1 MRRWCVSGLL
11 AFMIMLAPSAAH
23 AQVARLVWDPSP
35 DTAVSGYLVLY
46 GRTSGQYTWTQDVGP
61 ATEWILPDTLHPAYT
76 HYFVVIAYTADGLR
90 SLPSEEVL
98 LPPAAPTI
106 LGPSYNIFFQHADT
120 NELAIWNM
128 SGNRQMTG
136 GSLGPGSV
144 PDGWHMVGS
153 GDFNRDGRSDLAWQ
167 HDDGT
172 LSVWFMD
179 GGRMLSG
186 ELVTPAL
193 IGDLD
198 WRIVAVG
205 DMNRDGWPD
214 FVWRHRTNGMVSA
227 WLMHGSRMI
236 EGRLL
241 TPSTIADLNWT
252 IVGAGDF
259 NLDGHTDLVWQ
270 NRADGRLSVWIMQ
283 GLQLLDGRSVTP
295 DVVADTDWQIRGVRD
310 INGDRWPDLLW
321 QHASTG
327 NLSVWLMNGTTM
339 KSGGYLMPLKV
350 TGWQMLAVR

>member
-11 AFMIMLAPSAAH
+11 AILFLGIATH
-23 AQVARLVWDPSP
+23 VQAQTARLVWDPVP
-35 DTAVSGYLVLY
+35 DSAVAGYVVMYGRESGRYTTTVDVGAVS
-46 GRTSGQYTWTQDVGP
+46 
-61 ATEWILPDTLHPAYT
+61 EWPLPDSLHPAYT
-76 HYFVVIAYTADGLR
+76 HFFVVLAYTEDGLR
-90 SLPSEEVL
+90 SLPSDEVY

-128 SGNRQMTG
+128 SGNRQVGG

-144 PDGWHMVGS
+144 PAGWHMAGS
-153 GDFNRDGRSDLAWQ
+153 ADFNRDGRSDLAWQ

-172 LSVWFMD
+172 LAVWFMD

-198 WRIVAVG
+198 WRIVAVA

-214 FVWRHRTNGMVSA
+214 FVWRHRTQGLLSVWTMRGTHM
-227 WLMHGSRMI
+227 L
-236 EGRLL
+236 EGHLL
-241 TPSTIADLNWT
+241 TPDKVPDLNWT
-252 IVGAGDF
+252 VVGAGDF
-259 NLDGHTDLVWQ
+259 NLDGHSDLVWH

-283 GLQLLDGRSVTP
+283 GSTLIDGRAMTP
-295 DVVADTDWQIRGVRD
+295 DAVADTGWQIRGVRD

-321 QHASTG
+321 QHTNGS
-327 NLSVWLMNGTTM
+327 LSVWLMTGSTM
-339 KSGGYLMPLKV
+339 RSGGALMPLKV